1 MRLLAITILK
11 ILGNLFEKA
20 IKARIQNVSKVSLE
34 KEHMNVE
41 RFEAVSS
48 MFPKAVF
55 ASAEDKLRKL
65 RMIKDATRS
74 FTHS

>member
-1 MRLLAITILK
+1 MILK
-11 ILGNLFEKA
+11 ILGSLFDKA
-20 IKARIQNVSKVSLE
+20 IKARIQNVSKVSIE

-55 ASAEDKLRKL
+55 SSAEDKLRKL